1 MLITGKWSEVYL
13 PNKAETVAHMTK
25 RYLDDIESRNL
36 LLPKNTILYKR
47 EKIHKEL
54 TAIKDPDEQRH
65 YVKDILTKWKY
76 GDGQLSPAM
85 YAYFNLVKIHNR
97 TKGGFVAPVFRNYDV
112 HEFDL
117 WRAAAHG
124 TGTFYHDMR
133 GKDIMSLGARGKGK
147 SAKIGVNAITE
158 AVFSENM
165 NQFLFSKDE
174 TTIKDFLREKVN
186 LPYGTIPE
194 YLRPKY
200 NSTLMTFAIGKDSD
214 TRSYI
219 MGKVPVIEKA
229 EGGGAKI
236 VYYDEAPKTKNLLQI
251 KDMTDGCLLG
261 EDGFSKEGTSIFTGV
276 AGDFGKFGTDYI
288 DMWTSPDSYGII
300 RWFIPAWVGMAC
312 DAYGNEDIEA
322 AVHNILIQRY
332 HVAKSQNEKALLNE
346 LQKHPLSPDEALQT
360 PSNSFINTTKVMIQY
375 KRINEDNLTFL
386 RQGKFEWNA
395 DRTSSF
401 FRDIRSDANEEAKIR
416 LIELPPVK
424 KGRKITADYV
434 MYVDCYDIKDKAGDG
449 SSGACYVYKMPVDMS
464 AGKLEACITE
474 FEEAQNNDER
484 VTALLKMGGLPVLEY
499 VDMPDLDEFNDNIA
513 KIFKAYN
520 CMAMVERLPSQTFVS
535 LYKEFKEHLQ
545 YKPRKVGDGKLKV
558 KDLRERGIKVDD
570 YWKSERNRCVKWYV
584 DNHYDRIYF
593 PRLLS
598 DMMTYDPD
606 IDRKK
611 HDSVDAF
618 GGVIIHSQQEDLL
631 RLLKDDINDDIGHDL
646 FFGIKS
652 IGGVLQV
659 NR

>member
-1 MLITGKWSEVYL
+1 MLINTKWSEVYL
-13 PNKAETVAHMTK
+13 PNKAESVVEMTK

-36 LLPKNTILYKR
+36 LIPKNKVLYKR
-47 EKIHKEL
+47 EKIPKDL
-54 TAIKDPDEQRH
+54 SQIKDPDEQRLF
-65 YVKDILTKWKY
+65 VKDVLTKWKY

-85 YAYFNLVKIHNR
+85 YAYHNLVRIHNR
-97 TKGGFVAPVFRNYDV
+97 SKGGFVAPVFRNYDM

-124 TGTFYHDMR
+124 TGVFYHDIR
-133 GKDIMSLGARGKGK
+133 HKDIMSLGARGKGK

-158 AVFSENM
+158 AVFSNNM

-186 LPYGTIPE
+186 LPYGTIAE

-200 NSTLMTFAIGKDSD
+200 NSTLMTFGIGKDTD

-219 MGKVPVIEKA
+219 MGKVPVVEKA

-236 VYYDEAPKTKNLLQI
+236 VYYDEAPKTRNLLQI

-261 EDGFSKEGTSIFTGV
+261 EDGFTKEGTSIFTGV

-288 DMWTSPDSYGII
+288 DMWSNPDSYNVV

-312 DAYGNEDIEA
+312 DQYGNEDIEA
-322 AVHNILIQRY
+322 AVYDILIKRY
-332 HVAKSQNEKALLNE
+332 HVAKSKNENALLNE

-360 PSNSFINTTKVMIQY
+360 PTNSFINTTKVTIQY
-375 KRINEDNLTFL
+375 KRISEDSMGYI
-386 RQGKFEWNA
+386 RQGRFEWNA
-395 DRTSSF
+395 DKSGAI
-401 FRDIRSDANEEAKIR
+401 FRDLRSDVKEEPKIS

-424 KGRKITADYV
+424 KGRGITGDYV
-434 MYVDCYDIKDKAGDG
+434 MYVDCYDVKDKPSEG
-449 SSGACYVYKMPVDMS
+449 SSGACYVYKMPVEMS
-464 AGKLEACITE
+464 AGKLEACIEE
-474 FEEAQNNDER
+474 FNHAQTNEEKVQ
-484 VTALLKMGGLPVLEY
+484 ALLKMGGLPVLEY
-499 VDMPDLDEFNDNIA
+499 VDMPDITEFNDNIA
-513 KIFKAYN
+513 KIFTAYN
-520 CMAMVERLPSQTFVS
+520 CMAMVEKLPSQTFVS
-535 LYKEFKEHLQ
+535 LYKDYKEHLQ
-545 YKPRKVGDGKLKV
+545 YKPRKVGDGKLKRT
-558 KDLRERGIKVDD
+558 DLKERGIKVDD
-570 YWKSERNRCVKWYV
+570 YWKSERNRCIKWYV

-593 PRLLS
+593 PRLLK

-618 GGVIIHSQQEDLL
+618 GGVIIHSQQEE
-631 RLLKDDINDDIGHDL
+631 LLKLLKQQIVDDYAQDL

-652 IGGVLQV
+652 IDGVLQV
-659 NR
+659 GR